1 LGKEGI
7 FNNKNVDLKKLAKLI
22 EKFFQGDNFSEV
34 RLLEDPNGSWYEVQ
48 ARKTGMLRTLT
59 SSRKSLH
66 VAIKGSPDS
75 FAVHVGVGEWGA
87 NLAAAA
93 LFNPTVS
100 LMGMGLNRRFTG
112 KLWNFVKDSID
123 SLENS
128 YQKPKEITEP
138 KVDDSL
144 LILKRRLALGE
155 ITKEEFE
162 ELSSMLGHKEESVDE
177 EKAVEEKSEPQATVR
192 IIYDD

>member
-1 LGKEGI
+1 MGKEGI

-22 EKFFQGDNFSEV
+22 EKFFNGENFSEV
-34 RLLEDPNGSWYEVQ
+34 DMMEDPNGSWYQVQ
-48 ARKTGMLRTLT
+48 AKKTGVFRTLT
-59 SSRKSLH
+59 STRKSLH
-66 VAIKGSPDS
+66 IMIKGSPDS

-100 LMGMGLNRRFTG
+100 LMGIGLNRRFTG
-112 KLWNFVKDSID
+112 KLWNFIKDSID

-128 YQKPKEITEP
+128 YQKPKETTKP
-138 KVDDSL
+138 QVDDSL

-162 ELSSMLGHKEESVDE
+162 DLSSTLGHE
-177 EKAVEEKSEPQATVR
+177 EKVVQEETPEPETSAR
-192 IIYDD
+192 IIDDE

>member
-1 LGKEGI
+1 MGKEGI
-7 FNNKNVDLKKLAKLI
+7 FDNKNVDLKKLAKLI
-22 EKFFQGDNFSEV
+22 EKFFNGENFSEV
-34 RLLEDPNGSWYEVQ
+34 GMMEDPNGSWYQVQ
-48 ARKTGMLRTLT
+48 AKKTGVFRTLT

-66 VAIKGSPDS
+66 VMIKGSPDS

-93 LFNPTVS
+93 LFNPYVS
-100 LMGMGLNRRFTG
+100 LMGIGLNRRFTG
-112 KLWNFVKDSID
+112 KLWNFIKDSID

-128 YQKPKEITEP
+128 YQKPKETTKP
-138 KVDDSL
+138 QVDDSL

-155 ITKEEFE
+155 ISKEEYE
-162 ELSSMLGHKEESVDE
+162 ELSSTLGHEEEVKLEEPEESGPS
-177 EKAVEEKSEPQATVR
+177 AR

>member
-1 LGKEGI
+1 MGKEGS

-22 EKFFQGDNFSEV
+22 EKFFNGENFSEV
-34 RLLEDPNGSWYEVQ
+34 GMMEDPNGSWYQVQ
-48 ARKTGMLRTLT
+48 AKKTGVFRTLT

-66 VAIKGSPDS
+66 VMIKGSPDS

-93 LFNPTVS
+93 LFNPYVS
-100 LMGMGLNRRFTG
+100 LMGIGLNRRFTG
-112 KLWNFVKDSID
+112 KLWNFIKDSID

-128 YQKPKEITEP
+128 YQKPKETTKP
-138 KVDDSL
+138 QVDDSL

-162 ELSSMLGHKEESVDE
+162 DLSSTLGLEDKVEKEETP
-177 EKAVEEKSEPQATVR
+177 EPETSAR
-192 IIYDD
+192 IIDDE

>member
-1 LGKEGI
+1 MGKEGI
-7 FNNKNVDLKKLAKLI
+7 FDDKNVDLKKLAKLI
-22 EKFFQGDNFSEV
+22 EKFFNGENFSEV
-34 RLLEDPNGSWYEVQ
+34 GMMEDPNGSWYQVQ
-48 ARKTGMLRTLT
+48 AKKTGVFRTLT

-66 VAIKGSPDS
+66 VMIKGSPDS

-93 LFNPTVS
+93 LFNPYVS
-100 LMGMGLNRRFTG
+100 LMGIGLNRRFTG
-112 KLWNFVKDSID
+112 KLWNFIKDSID

-128 YQKPKEITEP
+128 YQKPKETTKP
-138 KVDDSL
+138 QVDDSL

-162 ELSSMLGHKEESVDE
+162 DLSSTLGHE
-177 EKAVEEKSEPQATVR
+177 EKVEQEETSEPETSSR
-192 IIYDD
+192 IIDDE

>member
-7 FNNKNVDLKKLAKLI
+7 FNNKNIDLKKLAKLI

-162 ELSSMLGHKEESVDE
+162 ELSSMLGHEESVDE

>member
-1 LGKEGI
+1 MGKEGI

-22 EKFFQGDNFSEV
+22 EKFFNGENFSEV
-34 RLLEDPNGSWYEVQ
+34 DMMEDPNGSWYQVQ
-48 ARKTGMLRTLT
+48 AKKTGVFRTLT
-59 SSRKSLH
+59 STRKSLH
-66 VAIKGSPDS
+66 IMIKGSPDS

-93 LFNPTVS
+93 LFNPYVS
-100 LMGMGLNRRFTG
+100 LMGIGLNRRFTG
-112 KLWNFVKDSID
+112 KLWNFIKDSID

-128 YQKPKEITEP
+128 YQKPKETTKP
-138 KVDDSL
+138 QVDDSL

-162 ELSSMLGHKEESVDE
+162 DLSSTLGHE
-177 EKAVEEKSEPQATVR
+177 EKVEQEETPEPETSAR
-192 IIYDD
+192 IIDDE